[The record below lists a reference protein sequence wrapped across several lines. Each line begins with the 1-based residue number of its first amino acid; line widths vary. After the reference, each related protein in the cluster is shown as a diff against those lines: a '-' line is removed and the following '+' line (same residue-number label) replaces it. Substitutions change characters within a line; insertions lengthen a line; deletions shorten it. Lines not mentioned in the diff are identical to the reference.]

1 MTAFNG
7 LGRLHSTVALAIAAT
22 TLVALAP
29 GGADAQEKV
38 KVATVAPKGT
48 PWSALLDKIKKRVHK
63 ASGKALKL
71 KVYYGGRLGGEKE
84 TARETREG
92 RVQMWGGS
100 SAALATIVPELYAL
114 EMPFLFESN
123 EEADFVIDKY
133 ARPHVEKLLAKRGFV
148 LYQFAENGWHGIG
161 LRDRCITG
169 PESFKGV
176 KLRSQEA
183 SVYLDTFKAL
193 GANPIEMSVPEVLPA
208 LKQGTVDGFSNTPLF
223 SFATSWY
230 QGVKFFTPTHHVY
243 QPAIVAYSKKW
254 FDKQSK
260 EHQKLLLEN
269 VDGYQKEG
277 RQGVRK
283 IRDGL
288 LQNFV
293 KSNIKLCK
301 ISDAQRAKL
310 KAATSKVFGTYKKK
324 TSKQGRALYKAIE
337 DGKKAWAKR

>member
-1 MTAFNG
+1 MRALTFTSATILTAS
-7 LGRLHSTVALAIAAT
+7 LLWLTPATSLA
-22 TLVALAP
+22 
-29 GGADAQEKV
+29 QQKV

-48 PWSALLDKIKKRVHK
+48 PWSALLDKIKKRLY
-63 ASGKALKL
+63 ADSGKTLKL
-71 KVYYGGRLGGEKE
+71 KIYYGGRLGGEKE

-92 RVQMWGGS
+92 RLQMWAGS

-123 EEADFVIDKY
+123 AEADFVLDNY

-176 KLRSQEA
+176 KIRSQEA
-183 SVYLDTFKAL
+183 AVYLDTFKAL

-230 QGVKFFTPTHHVY
+230 QGVKYFTPTRHVY
-243 QPAIVAYSKKW
+243 QPALVVYSKKW
-254 FDKQSK
+254 FDKQTP
-260 EHQKLLLEN
+260 EHKKLLMANIE
-269 VDGYQKEG
+269 GYQKEG

-283 IRDGL
+283 IRNGL

-293 KSNIKLCK
+293 KAKIKLCK
-301 ISDAQRAKL
+301 FSDAQRATL
-310 KAATSKVFGTYKKK
+310 KAATSKIFPSYKKK
-324 TSKQGRALYKAIE
+324 TSRGGKALYKAIE
-337 DGKKAWAKR
+337 DGKKAWAAK